1 MVVGQKTFFMNT
13 PDVVL
18 IVLSVNLHRKL
29 SIKVPQVF
37 FNHVGTVILG

>member
-1 MVVGQKTFFMNT
+1 MVRENVFINT

-18 IVLSVNLHRKL
+18 IVLSVNLNRKL

-37 FNHVGTVILG
+37 VNGVGTVILG

>member
-1 MVVGQKTFFMNT
+1 MIRFFFINT

-29 SIKVPQVF
+29 SIKVPRIFV
-37 FNHVGTVILG
+37 NHVGTVILG